1 MIRNT
6 EKRIRIKMLL
16 NQCLSK
22 AAGTVRNTYE
32 HRCLS
37 RLASPVFVPLGEPSV
52 CPAWRAQCLSR
63 LASPVFVPLGEPSV
77 CPAWRAQCLSRLGKD
92 TFVKILSCFNRLWFL
107 NITMIPQ
114 TFPMF
119 LYQRNIYKNEENHV
133 VDVVCS

>member
-1 MIRNT
+1 M
-6 EKRIRIKMLL
+6 
-16 NQCLSK
+16 
-22 AAGTVRNTYE
+22 
-32 HRCLS
+32 
-37 RLASPVFVPLGEPSV
+37 SPETRKLHQQAPRPVGEGFGRGLDKLRSDKTQ
-52 CPAWRAQCLSR
+52 A
-63 LASPVFVPLGEPSV
+63 
-77 CPAWRAQCLSRLGKD
+77 LSRLGKD